1 MNRFELK
8 RAFLENKRVYGTMVA
23 SVSPKWAAEIE
34 KTGTDFVFL
43 DSEHMPIDPSV
54 RAWMCRCYDAKNIAP
69 IVRIPFCSAYEA
81 FAAIEWGAAGI
92 VSPYLETMEEI
103 DTLVGA
109 VKYRPLKGKRL
120 REVLDGTVVL
130 SPKEKAYF
138 ERYNAGRLLIL
149 NIESRFAADHI
160 DELVSKPGVDAV
172 FIGPHDL
179 SVNMGIPEE
188 YDHPEFEAYVEKIIE
203 SCIRHKVGVG
213 NHFSGDI
220 QKQILW
226 GRKGMNIV
234 VWNSDINLFVKTVA
248 KDFGV
253 IREALGDKTAAESAA
268 VTI

>member
-8 RAFLENKRVYGTMVA
+8 RAFAENKRVYGTMVA

-34 KTGTDFVFL
+34 KTGADFVFL
-43 DSEHMPIDPSV
+43 DSEHMPMDPSV
-54 RAWMCRCYDAKNIAP
+54 RAWMCRCYDAMNIAP
-69 IVRIPFCSAYEA
+69 IVRIPYCSAFEA
-81 FAAIEWGAAGI
+81 FAAIECGASGI
-92 VSPYLETMEEI
+92 VSPYLETVEEI
-103 DTLVGA
+103 DTLIGA
-109 VKYRPLKGKRL
+109 VKYRPLKGRRL
-120 REVLDGTVVL
+120 RQVLDGAVVL
-130 SPKEKAYF
+130 SPKEQAYF
-138 ERYNAGRLLIL
+138 DRYNAGRLLIL

-179 SVNMGIPEE
+179 SVNLGIPEE
-188 YDHPEFEAYVEKIIE
+188 YDHPEFEAYVEKIIA
-203 SCIRHKVGVG
+203 SCLKRRVGVG

-226 GRKGMNIV
+226 ARKGMNIV

-248 KDFGV
+248 RDFGM
-253 IREALGDKTAAESAA
+253 IREALGDAPAGETAG